1 MIKLLRNLKQSILI
15 GVLIAF
21 IAPMIGCAS
30 GLTTIAPMPPKK
42 YEKLG
47 HASGKASGSLGILAT
62 GYYFIPMGLN
72 SRFDRAYNNALESVP
87 GATAL
92 IDVTFKESWY
102 WWVIGTARTV
112 TVSGEAIKEV
122 TE

>member
-1 MIKLLRNLKQSILI
+1 MGKLTRSLKQSIII

-21 IAPMIGCAS
+21 IASMIGCAS

-72 SRFDRAYNNALESVP
+72 SRVDRAYNNALESVP